1 MPMTKGKPG
10 KRAPGKDGHKK
21 KGHKAGRTAV
31 REAVKKGALAVGGLD
46 VKRHVLPNLPYLFV
60 SWFFAKTAESF
71 RLADGADAAA
81 KAVDALSGLGG
92 VVSKNPFPSFH
103 PHDLLAG
110 ICGAAAVWA
119 AVYVKGKN
127 ARKYRHG
134 VEYGSARWGRPEDIR
149 PFIDPEFKNNIL
161 LTQTERVMLGRNKL
175 PKYNINK
182 NVLVIGGS
190 GSGKTRYHL
199 KPNLMQMNASYVVT
213 DPKGTVVLECGKMLQ
228 RGGYEIKILNTID
241 FRQSMKYNPF
251 RYIRCE
257 NDILKLVS
265 CIMENTKSGD
275 ARGGDEFWSKAE
287 ALYYQALIAYIWYEA
302 PEEEKNMNT
311 LLEMLNASEVREED
325 ETFQNAVD
333 MMFGRLE
340 QREPGH
346 FAVRQYK
353 KYKMAAGKT
362 AKSILISCGARM
374 APFDIKEVR
383 EMMMED
389 ELELDKLGDRK
400 TALFCIVSDTDMTF
414 NFISAMVY
422 TQMFNTLCDRALEN
436 GGALK
441 THVTCLFDEFAN
453 QKIPNFEHLISVI
466 RSREISAHVI
476 VQTQSQLKA
485 VYKEHAET
493 ISGNCSCVLFLGGK
507 EQGTLKE
514 ISEAL
519 GKETI
524 DAVNS
529 SDTRGS
535 QRSYGLNYQKLGKA
549 LMTPDELAVMDN
561 GKCILQVQGV
571 RPFFSDKYDITR
583 HPQYRNLSDADP
595 KNAFDVASFLKRRLK
610 VRPEDEFEVWEMDVP
625 PGI

>member
-1 MPMTKGKPG
+1 MGNL
-10 KRAPGKDGHKK
+10 DIKK
-21 KGHKAGRTAV
+21 Y
-31 REAVKKGALAVGGLD
+31 
-46 VKRHVLPNLPYLFV
+46 VLPNLPYLFV
-60 SWFFAKTAESF
+60 FWFFNKIAQGWRGAEGM
-71 RLADGADAAA
+71 DGVE
-81 KAVDALSGLGG
+81 KAVYGLSQLGE
-92 VVSKNPFPSFH
+92 VISEKPLPSFH
-103 PHDLLAG
+103 PSDLLAG
-110 ICGAAAVWA
+110 LCGAAAVWA

-134 VEYGSARWGRPEDIR
+134 EEYGSARWGTADDIR
-149 PFIDPEFKNNIL
+149 PFINPKFDQNIL

-190 GSGKTRYHL
+190 GSGKTRFHL

-213 DPKGTVVLECGKMLQ
+213 DPKGTVLLECGKMLQ
-228 RGGYEIKILNTID
+228 KGGYEIKILNTIN

-311 LLEMLNASEVREED
+311 MLEMLNASEVREED
-325 ETFQNAVD
+325 ENYKNAVD
-333 MMFGRLE
+333 MMFERLG
-340 QREPGH
+340 QRDPGH

-374 APFDIKEVR
+374 AAFDIKEVR
-383 EMMMED
+383 EMMMDD

-414 NFISAMVY
+414 NFISAMAY
-422 TQMFNTLCDRALEN
+422 TQMFNVLCDRALEN

-441 THVTCLFDEFAN
+441 THVTCLLDEFAN

-493 ISGNCSCVLFLGGK
+493 ITGNCSCVLFLGGK
-507 EQGTLKE
+507 EQSTLKE
-514 ISEAL
+514 ISEIL

-524 DAVNS
+524 DTVNS
-529 SDTRGS
+529 SDTRGG

-561 GKCILQVQGV
+561 GKCILQVQGI
-571 RPFFSDKYDITR
+571 RPFFSDKFDITR

-595 KNAFDVASFLKRRLK
+595 KNAFDVAGYLKGKLRL
-610 VRPEDEFEVWEMDVP
+610 RPEDKFEVWELDAGP
-625 PGI
+625 EGQNG